1 MRSVWR
7 PASSVWP
14 EAAVVVSLLCAASC
28 AQPARA
34 PAPPLPPDP
43 AELRLAAARSHFN
56 DVNAEHEKLL
66 AARDAQQEALEKLD
80 AGLRETRPA
89 DTPYLLVDIA
99 HRRVVYYE
107 QGRLAKV
114 CEASVGSGKRL
125 KMIDEER
132 EWQFETPRGEYKVL
146 GKIKDPIWHKPDW
159 AFIEKGEPVPPM
171 DSPLRQEKGTMGPY
185 ALDLG
190 DGYKLHGTKEE
201 GKIGTPVSHGCIRLE
216 TECITYFYQHVPV
229 GAPVYMF

>member
-1 MRSVWR
+1 MRT
-7 PASSVWP
+7 
-14 EAAVVVSLLCAASC
+14 
-28 AQPARA
+28 
-34 PAPPLPPDP
+34 
-43 AELRLAAARSHFN
+43 RLDAARN
-56 DVNAEHEKLL
+56 EREKLL
-66 AARDAQQEALEKLD
+66 AEKTMQQEALEKLE
-80 AGLRETRPA
+80 ATLRETRPE

-125 KMIDEER
+125 KAVDEDR

-146 GKIKDPIWHKPDW
+146 GKIKDPVWHKPDW

-171 DSPLRQEKGTMGPY
+171 DSPLRKEKGTMGAY

-216 TECITYFYQHVPV
+216 SECITYFYQHVPV